1 MSSTN
6 KLVQL
11 YAVLS
16 CLMIKLPAL
25 AAEELW
31 PTALT
36 TGDCVAAVI
45 YTPRSKFQERL
56 DDEQCIAKNSL
67 VSEKINACKRNA
79 QERPDVP
86 FFTDRCGNDK
96 LPFFISL
103 NGVVHELHLIEKN
116 NSGPVY
122 FSGKY
127 AGEGLEVKIDA
138 GPLLR
143 KIYEETSPTE
153 KGEVVAEEYR
163 VFVTVTKGSVT
174 QKIPGVFWSG
184 R

>member
-6 KLVQL
+6 KLVQI

-16 CLMIKLPAL
+16 CLMIELPAL
-25 AAEELW
+25 ASEKLW

-45 YTPRSKFQERL
+45 YTPRSQFQERL
-56 DDEQCIAKNSL
+56 DDEQCIAKNSP
-67 VSEKINACKRNA
+67 VSAKINTCKRNA
-79 QERPDVP
+79 QERPNVP
-86 FFTDRCGNDK
+86 FFTDRCGNED

-103 NGVVHELHLIEKN
+103 NGVIHQLHLIEKN
-116 NSGPVY
+116 SSSPVY

-127 AGEGLEVKIDA
+127 TGEGLEITIEA

-143 KIYEETSPTE
+143 KIYEETSSTE
-153 KGEVVAEEYR
+153 KGELVAEEYR
-163 VFVTVTKGSVT
+163 VFVIVTKGSVT
-174 QKIPGVFWSG
+174 QKIPGIFWSG